1 MCGWLHHTP
10 APAVPFCINYSYS
23 IVYHSLTRQAL
34 LAHQARGSPGT
45 SAPAVPFCGCP
56 IDGSLVRQSV
66 GHCQLNPIGRS
77 AVFGGMRM

>member
-1 MCGWLHHTP
+1 MQLMCGWLQLISHASSSCAILHQLL
-10 APAVPFCINYSYS
+10 VLYRL
-23 IVYHSLTRQAL
+23 SLTDPA
-34 LAHQARGSPGT
+34 GSPGT